1 MTSWVIGDVQGC
13 HARLMA
19 LLEHVDFDPER
30 DRLRFVGD
38 LVNRGPES
46 LEVLR
51 FVRGLGERAETVLG
65 NHDLHLL
72 AAAHGHRAPARGDT
86 LGAVLKAPDRDEL
99 LDWLRRRP
107 LLHECTDSALAVVH
121 AGLPPAWDLDTARAC
136 ARELEAVLAGD
147 GLDDF
152 LAHMYGNEPRCW
164 SHDLRGH
171 ARLRFITN
179 AFTRLRYCDADG
191 CLVFAEKRPPG
202 RQAHGLRPWFA
213 APGRRS
219 RGARIVFGHWATLQ
233 LETPLDPRHGVWHVD
248 TGCVWGGPLT
258 ALREDDLTVHQVP
271 GLEAD
276 MAATRRGRGG

>member
-1 MTSWVIGDVQGC
+1 MTDKKVQTEKAGLKSKAAEVSAPLEHIFLAGLGALSNAQKLGSKTFETLVEEGEFFRKDASEKTEALIGDVQKSI
-13 HARLMA
+13 RNMA
-19 LLEHVDFDPER
+19 
-30 DRLRFVGD
+30 GD
-38 LVNRGPES
+38 
-46 LEVLR
+46 
-51 FVRGLGERAETVLG
+51 AQ
-65 NHDLHLL
+65 H
-72 AAAHGHRAPARGDT
+72 
-86 LGAVLKAPDRDEL
+86 
-99 LDWLRRRP
+99 RRP

-152 LAHMYGNEPRCW
+152 LARMYGNEPRCW

-202 RQAHGLRPWFA
+202 RQAAGLAPWFA

-258 ALREDDLTVHQVP
+258 ALREDDLTVHRVP

-276 MAATRRGRGG
+276 MAARRRGGGA